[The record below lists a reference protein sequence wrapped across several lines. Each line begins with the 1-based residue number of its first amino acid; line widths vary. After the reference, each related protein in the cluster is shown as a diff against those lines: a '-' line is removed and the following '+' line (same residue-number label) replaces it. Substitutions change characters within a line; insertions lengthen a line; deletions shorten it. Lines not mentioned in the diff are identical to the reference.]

1 MINIRLA
8 ARVYVALS
16 ILVIVAVF
24 LGVMGIMTLKEY
36 KRVVDDMTLTSKSAV
51 LAERVNGLILA
62 VVMDSRGIYMSQ
74 SNSESEKYAA
84 PLLTNL
90 DRLRAVV
97 DEWKRLVSDSRRE
110 KLAAAGKATD
120 DFIMFRTELVRLSR
134 EVSLVEARRFGDNDE
149 NRKART
155 ALNERIK
162 ALSSENEAQVSSLG
176 LLVNTAFDAD
186 VARLVVILVVG
197 VVVGVSLSVFVVS
210 RKIVR
215 PFQKMV
221 LVMRT
226 LANGKYDTPIPY
238 TGVRDEIG
246 EMAAAVE
253 VFRDNGIENRHLQ
266 QQRDEERLQSDAR
279 REQDMAKISRDL
291 DTQISKT
298 ISAVISAS
306 MNLEPTAKAVTA
318 TSVRTLREVGLAASA
333 SEDAADN
340 VHAVAA
346 AAEELSAS
354 IREIGTQATRAS
366 QIAST
371 ATKEASNTDSLVR
384 ELADAAAKIGDV
396 VKLINN
402 IAGQT
407 NLLALNATIEAA
419 RAGEA
424 GKGFAVVAG
433 EVKSLANQT
442 AKATEEISAQISSV
456 QQKTNQAVHAIRSIA
471 GTIDQMNLISGAIAE
486 AVCQQESATNEISK
500 NIQLAHNA
508 TSNVSQTILKVT
520 EDANE
525 NSSAAESVLKASE
538 SLTSRAE
545 NLKAVVDGFLLSL
558 VQGGTS
564 LQWGQSWFTG
574 HDVIDTD
581 HKMLVQY
588 VNDLNQAMLSGRG
601 MELVGNI
608 IHKLVEYT
616 KEHFAREEKIWE
628 EGGLSSL
635 TDHRKIHSD
644 LVEQVTKFQRDFT
657 QGKISVTT
665 EIMSFLREWLT
676 DHIFKTDKAGVKE
689 IKRLTAA

>member
-279 REQDMAKISRDL
+279 RE
-291 DTQISKT
+291 
-298 ISAVISAS
+298 
-306 MNLEPTAKAVTA
+306 
-318 TSVRTLREVGLAASA
+318 G
-333 SEDAADN
+333 
-340 VHAVAA
+340 
-346 AAEELSAS
+346 
-354 IREIGTQATRAS
+354 RAS
-366 QIAST
+366 
-371 ATKEASNTDSLVR
+371 
-384 ELADAAAKIGDV
+384 
-396 VKLINN
+396 
-402 IAGQT
+402 
-407 NLLALNATIEAA
+407 
-419 RAGEA
+419 
-424 GKGFAVVAG
+424 F
-433 EVKSLANQT
+433 
-442 AKATEEISAQISSV
+442 
-456 QQKTNQAVHAIRSIA
+456 
-471 GTIDQMNLISGAIAE
+471 
-486 AVCQQESATNEISK
+486 
-500 NIQLAHNA
+500 
-508 TSNVSQTILKVT
+508 
-520 EDANE
+520 
-525 NSSAAESVLKASE
+525 
-538 SLTSRAE
+538 
-545 NLKAVVDGFLLSL
+545 FL
-558 VQGGTS
+558 
-564 LQWGQSWFTG
+564 
-574 HDVIDTD
+574 
-581 HKMLVQY
+581 
-588 VNDLNQAMLSGRG
+588 
-601 MELVGNI
+601 
-608 IHKLVEYT
+608 
-616 KEHFAREEKIWE
+616 
-628 EGGLSSL
+628 
-635 TDHRKIHSD
+635 
-644 LVEQVTKFQRDFT
+644 
-657 QGKISVTT
+657 
-665 EIMSFLREWLT
+665 
-676 DHIFKTDKAGVKE
+676 
-689 IKRLTAA
+689 